1 MWRVLRVA
9 YVVCLATSSACAQ
22 PAPAPIPESPDQLGY
37 ASPAQAMMALQAR
50 PDVRFTEQRGWTVA
64 EDRANQAVWSFVPPG
79 HPAYPAVVRRQ
90 IVQRN
95 GRLLAVVQVMCG
107 ATKPACDALVRD
119 FQQSN
124 QAIRQS
130 LH

>member
-1 MWRVLRVA
+1 MRHVLRVA
-9 YVVCLATSSACAQ
+9 YVISLTVGSVCAQ
-22 PAPAPIPESPDQLGY
+22 PAPAPIPESRAQLGY
-37 ASPAQAMMALQAR
+37 ATPAQAMTALRAR

-95 GRLLAVVQVMCG
+95 GSLLAVTQVLCG
-107 ATKPACDALVRD
+107 ATKPACDTLVRE